1 MRRCAGNPGDVERGV
16 VFWRAVPQLQS
27 CEYLILGRFGVPD
40 PFTDLRRIP
49 SCLIDSL
56 PNH

>member
-27 CEYLILGRFGVPD
+27 CEYLFLGRFGVPD
-40 PFTDLRRIP
+40 PFTDL
-49 SCLIDSL
+49 
-56 PNH
+56 